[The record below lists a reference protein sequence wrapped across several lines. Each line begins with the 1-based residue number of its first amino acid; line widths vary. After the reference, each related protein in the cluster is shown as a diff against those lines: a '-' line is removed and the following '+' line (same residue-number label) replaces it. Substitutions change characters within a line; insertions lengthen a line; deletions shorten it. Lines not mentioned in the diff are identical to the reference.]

1 MFNSENNKR
10 IARNTLLLYFRM
22 LLTMVVSLYTVR
34 VVLNTLGIV
43 DYGIFNV
50 VAGIVTTFSFL
61 SVTLA
66 TATQRFFSFEL
77 GRNNYEQLKKTFS
90 MTMTIYIMVAII
102 ILVLAETLGLWFL
115 NTKMSIP
122 AERMEAANWIYQFS
136 ILSFMMT
143 MFTIPYDAAII
154 AHERMDVYA
163 YVSMIE
169 VSLKLLIVYLLM
181 IVSMDKLKL
190 YAILILG
197 VTTIITLI
205 YRTYCQKKFDEC
217 HYSFYWD
224 SNLFKTIAGY
234 SGWNLFGSLAGVF
247 NDQGINILLNIFFN
261 PVINAA
267 RGIAFQISN
276 SINLFVSNFSTAVN
290 PQIIK
295 YYAQNENQKMQTL
308 VFQSSKFS
316 YFLLFIITMPVLLET
331 NLILSLW
338 LKAVPEYVVLFTRL
352 VIITTLIDSLSGP
365 LITSALATGK
375 IKYYQIIIGGFKL
388 FNLPICFFFLS
399 IGYPPQTTMYVAI
412 AMSFSSLFIRL
423 LMLKRMILFDVMK
436 YMYKVL
442 LRIVL
447 TSIIAYSIPLY
458 LQLVL
463 NKTLTDLIF
472 ITIVS
477 FLFSFVAIY
486 FIGLSKEDR
495 NFLNNLL
502 STKLMRRKN
511 S

>member
-1 MFNSENNKR
+1 M
-10 IARNTLLLYFRM
+10 T
-22 LLTMVVSLYTVR
+22 VSLYTVR
-34 VVLNTLGIV
+34 VVLNTLGVI

-77 GRNNYEQLKKTFS
+77 GRQNYEQLKKTFS

-102 ILVLAETLGLWFL
+102 ILLLAETLGLWFL
-115 NTKMSIP
+115 NTKMTIP
-122 AERMEAANWIYQFS
+122 SGRIDTANWIYQFS

-143 MFTIPYDAAII
+143 MFTIPYDAVII
-154 AHERMDVYA
+154 AYERMNVYA

-169 VSLKLLIVYLLM
+169 VSLKLLIVYLLL
-181 IVSMDKLKL
+181 IVPMDKLKL
-190 YAILILG
+190 YAILIFG

-217 HYSFYWD
+217 HYSFFWD
-224 SNLFKTIAGY
+224 KKLFKEIAGY

-247 NDQGINILLNIFFN
+247 NDQGINMLLNVFFN

-276 SINLFVSNFSTAVN
+276 TINLFVSNFSTAVN

-295 YYAQNENQKMQTL
+295 YYAQNEREKMQIL

-316 YFLLFIITMPVLLET
+316 YFLLFVLTMPVLLET
-331 NLILSLW
+331 DLILSLW
-338 LKAVPEYVVLFTRL
+338 LKVIPEYVVLFTRL
-352 VIITTLIDSLSGP
+352 VIIMVLIDSLSGP
-365 LITSALATGK
+365 LITSALATGE

-388 FNLPICFFFLS
+388 LNLPICFFLLS

-412 AMSFSSLFIRL
+412 VMSFFSLFIRL
-423 LMLKRMILFDVMK
+423 SLLKKMLYFDVMK
-436 YMYKVL
+436 YVCDVL
-442 LRIVL
+442 LRIL
-447 TSIIAYSIPLY
+447 LSSLLAYSLALY
-458 LQLVL
+458 LQFVLDRTIINLISIVFVSSIFSLV
-463 NKTLTDLIF
+463 I
-472 ITIVS
+472 
-477 FLFSFVAIY
+477 IY
-486 FIGLSKEDR
+486 FTGLSKRDR
-495 NFLNNLL
+495 GFLNTIVASKLL
-502 STKLMRRKN
+502 KRSK

>member
-388 FNLPICFFFLS
+388 FNLPICFFFLWRVT
-399 IGYPPQTTMYVAI
+399 Y
-412 AMSFSSLFIRL
+412 
-423 LMLKRMILFDVMK
+423 
-436 YMYKVL
+436 
-442 LRIVL
+442 
-447 TSIIAYSIPLY
+447 
-458 LQLVL
+458 
-463 NKTLTDLIF
+463 
-472 ITIVS
+472 
-477 FLFSFVAIY
+477 
-486 FIGLSKEDR
+486 
-495 NFLNNLL
+495 
-502 STKLMRRKN
+502 
-511 S
+511 

>member
-1 MFNSENNKR
+1 MPNSENNKR
-10 IARNTLLLYFRM
+10 IAKNTLLLYFRM
-22 LLTMVVSLYTVR
+22 LLTMAVSLYTVR
-34 VVLNTLGIV
+34 VVLNTLGVV

-61 SVTLA
+61 SITLA

-102 ILVLAETLGLWFL
+102 ILVSAETLGLWFL
-115 NTKMSIP
+115 NTKMTIP
-122 AERMEAANWIYQFS
+122 SERMETANWIYQFS

-154 AHERMDVYA
+154 AHERMNVYA

-169 VSLKLLIVYLLM
+169 VSLKLVIVYLLM

-190 YAILILG
+190 YSILIFG

-224 SNLFKTIAGY
+224 TNLFKEIAGY

-247 NDQGINILLNIFFN
+247 SDQGINILLNIFFN
-261 PVINAA
+261 PLINAA

-276 SINLFVSNFSTAVN
+276 SINLFVTNFSTAVN

-295 YYAQNENQKMQTL
+295 YYAQNESQKMQTL

-338 LKAVPEYVVLFTRL
+338 LKVVPEYVVLFTRL
-352 VIITTLIDSLSGP
+352 VIITTLIDSISGP

-375 IKYYQIIIGGFKL
+375 IKYYQITIGGFKL

-412 AMSFSSLFIRL
+412 VIAFSSLFIRL
-423 LMLKRMILFDVMK
+423 LMLKSMIHFDVLK
-436 YMYKVL
+436 YMYQVL

-447 TSIIAYSIPLY
+447 SSIVAYIIPLY
-458 LQLVL
+458 LQFTFDTTLISVL
-463 NKTLTDLIF
+463 F
-472 ITIVS
+472 IVLVS
-477 FLFSFVAIY
+477 FLFSLATIY
-486 FIGLSKEDR
+486 FVGLSKEDR
-495 NFLNNLL
+495 NFLKNILSSKLL
-502 STKLMRRKN
+502 HRKN
-511 S
+511 K